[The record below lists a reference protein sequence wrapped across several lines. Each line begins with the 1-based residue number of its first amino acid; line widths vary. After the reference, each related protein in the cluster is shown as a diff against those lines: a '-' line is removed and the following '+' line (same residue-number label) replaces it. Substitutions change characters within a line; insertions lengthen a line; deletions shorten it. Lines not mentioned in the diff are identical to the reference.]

1 MMISI
6 VVPAYNAEKYLPQT
20 VESILSQ
27 TVSDWELIIV
37 NDGSRDTTQA
47 LAEQYAARDSRIRA
61 VQQANTGLPGA
72 RNRGYEES
80 DPRTGFVI
88 FLDADDLWEPN
99 TLEVLRAALEENPEA
114 VGAHGLA
121 RYIDDHG
128 RLIRPGKLES
138 RIHNRKAIVN
148 GRFVSWPRENPT
160 TFAVLAIDCY
170 IVSAGSVLL
179 RRSALEKVGLFDR
192 MRHLSRASLE
202 DWDLWLR
209 LCLHGD
215 FAVVP
220 QVVLN
225 YRQHGANLSKA
236 THLMHQGHVYVRMKT
251 LSSPELLPEQRRI
264 MQISN
269 QQAVATDER
278 RLAYYEWMLT
288 RVYLRRGQAGPAAVS
303 LWTGWQHYGRYFRL
317 RHSLAI
323 AEEWVS
329 ELLVSSLPV
338 LCRPARGED
347 VPLKEKGEQGVR

>member
-1 MMISI
+1 MIVSI
-6 VVPAYNAEKYLPQT
+6 VVPAYNAEEYLPET

-27 TVSDWELIIV
+27 TVSEWELIIV
-37 NDGSRDTTQA
+37 NDGSQDATRT
-47 LAEQYAARDSRIRA
+47 LAEQFAARDARIR
-61 VQQANTGLPGA
+61 VVHQANTGLPGA

-80 DPRTGFVI
+80 SPQARFII

-99 TLEVLRAALEENPEA
+99 TLAVLIAALEGHPEA
-114 VGAHGLA
+114 VAAHGLA
-121 RYIDDHG
+121 RYIDDRG
-128 RLIRPGKLES
+128 RLIRPGKLEA

-148 GRFVSWPRENPT
+148 GRFVSWPLEKPT
-160 TFAVLAIDCY
+160 TFAVLAVDCY
-170 IVSAGSVLL
+170 IVSAGSVLI

-192 MRHLSRASLE
+192 MRHLPRASLE

-236 THLMHQGHVYVRMKT
+236 THLMYQGHVYVRMKT
-251 LSSPELLPEQRRI
+251 LLSPELLPEQRRL

-278 RLAYYEWMLT
+278 RLAYYEWRMA
-288 RVYLRRGQAGPAAVS
+288 RESLRPEKANQATALLRA
-303 LWTGWQHYGRYFRL
+303 GWQHYGRYLRL
-317 RHSLAI
+317 RHSIAVTEAWVRMLLESSAPAPSGSETCDRKQ
-323 AEEWVS
+323 AEEKREHS
-329 ELLVSSLPV
+329 HN
-338 LCRPARGED
+338 
-347 VPLKEKGEQGVR
+347 